1 MSSCDFSSEL
11 DEATVIKV
19 WNMVKAFGQKNKIH
33 KNYIFYF
40 EVRKE
45 CMMSKIN
52 QLWILYQISCYFFN
66 YQSSIEITYDF
77 EES

>member
-1 MSSCDFSSEL
+1 MSSCNFSSEL

-45 CMMSKIN
+45 CMMLKN
-52 QLWILYQISCYFFN
+52 N
-66 YQSSIEITYDF
+66 
-77 EES
+77 